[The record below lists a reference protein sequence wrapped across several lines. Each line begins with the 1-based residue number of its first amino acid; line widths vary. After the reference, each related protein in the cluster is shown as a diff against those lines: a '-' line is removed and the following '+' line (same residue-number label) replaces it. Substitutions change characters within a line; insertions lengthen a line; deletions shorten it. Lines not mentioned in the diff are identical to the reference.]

1 MVCRGTK
8 SLSILFPHHLVMTYF
23 LLSMALA
30 VAPCLALGVF
40 IYWRDKFDKEPL
52 RLLAGSF
59 ALGVFSCIPAA
70 LSGIFLDKVFDTGS
84 MGMFGLFIRTFIF
97 IGLVEEGWKFFFT
110 ILVPYRNPAFDE
122 PYDGITYAVMVSL
135 GFATFENIL
144 YVISGGIEVALLRM
158 FTAVPAHV
166 SFGVIM
172 GYFLGLA
179 KFRNNSLWLKMVGLV
194 GATAFHGFYDFS
206 LFSTEQYPLMISG
219 AILSLILGVILSLR
233 AIHLHRKNSPFNP
246 ASPNYVQNE
255 SIGE

>member
-1 MVCRGTK
+1 MK
-8 SLSILFPHHLVMTYF
+8 KFAYFDLYHLPMTYF

-70 LSGIFLDKVFDTGS
+70 LSGIFLDKVFDTGG

-110 ILVPYRNPAFDE
+110 VLVPYRKSAFDE

-144 YVISGGIEVALLRM
+144 YVISGGMEVAFLRM

-166 SFGVIM
+166 TFGVIM

-179 KFRNNSLWLKMVGLV
+179 KFRNNSMWLKIVGLA

-206 LFSTEQYPLMISG
+206 LFSTEQYPLMIIG
-219 AILSLILGVILSLR
+219 ALLSLILGVILSLR